1 MDEPNYLWQTGVGIV
16 LAAFGWLGKR
26 AVERVDELESRLDG
40 LERTSITKGE
50 LKETLDEHSKTIIGA
65 INRVADDVEKGHRD
79 VITRIGAVDLKA
91 ERANQRLDA
100 LKDEEL
106 ARLRAQHG

>member
-1 MDEPNYLWQTGVGIV
+1 M
-16 LAAFGWLGKR
+16 LASFGWLGRR
-26 AVERVDELESRLDG
+26 AVERVDELESKVDA
-40 LERTSITKGE
+40 LERTAITKSE
-50 LKETLDEHSKTIIGA
+50 LKEAFEEHSKTIIGA

-79 VITRIGAVDLKA
+79 VIARIGAVDLKA
-91 ERANQRLDA
+91 ERANQRLDT

>member
-26 AVERVDELESRLDG
+26 AVERVDDLEEKVDA
-40 LERTSITKGE
+40 LERTAITKVE
-50 LKETLDEHSKTIIGA
+50 LKEAFEEHSKTIVQA
-65 INRVADDVEKGHRD
+65 ISRVADDVERGNRD

-91 ERANQRLDA
+91 ERANQRLDT